1 MIFNSVEVEV
11 QKRHFIGYDFWI
23 IVAICE
29 SVLSCLKIGLD
40 AALGSIFVNQRRLMK
55 TLLLPSKFVI
65 LCE

>member
-1 MIFNSVEVEV
+1 MLFLNDLQQRGGGGS
-11 QKRHFIGYDFWI
+11 KGYDFWI